1 MHNTLCS
8 HLCIFPKEP
17 VLVTTLHSQQ
27 GIFVLLFQL
36 HDLLLQGG
44 VCAFRAPGGDT
55 WRQLIW
61 SSCFWSIFFLYS
73 CVWFCKLRKEENL
86 QKKKKKKRL
95 YVHPFQ
101 REEFKQ
107 GPWQLQGSSKAASRQ
122 LQGSFKASSRQHN
135 CNSTFVNGQRVVSLP
150 VS

>member
-1 MHNTLCS
+1 M
-8 HLCIFPKEP
+8 K
-17 VLVTTLHSQQ
+17 
-27 GIFVLLFQL
+27 LLFL
-36 HDLLLQGG
+36 KYFLSLLL
-44 VCAFRAPGGDT
+44 C
-55 WRQLIW
+55 LI
-61 SSCFWSIFFLYS
+61 LQTE
-73 CVWFCKLRKEENL
+73 KRGKPAEKE
-86 QKKKKKKRL
+86 KKKKRL